1 MIIHL
6 FQINS
11 VGMGKLILVLLG
23 KVALEMYQIYEKLRR
38 KTMGILSGNPK
49 EEPLHYGEVF
59 GLWASALAGNAMIAG
74 YQTMMNHAGDD
85 DLKKL
90 LVEAIELGQE
100 QKKQIEEYLKEN
112 GLGLPPAAP
121 EPPEACLEDIPVG
134 ARIPDPA
141 IAATLAADIAAG
153 LVSCSAVIGKSI
165 REDVAMMYGQFHLQK
180 ATLGGKVLRLN
191 KEKGWLIPPPLHLNK
206 HGDC

>member
-1 MIIHL
+1 
-6 FQINS
+6 
-11 VGMGKLILVLLG
+11 
-23 KVALEMYQIYEKLRR
+23 
-38 KTMGILSGNPK
+38 MGILSGNPK

-59 GLWASALAGNAMIAG
+59 DLWASVLAGNSMIAG
-74 YQTMMNHAGDD
+74 YQTMINHAGDN

-90 LVEAIELGQE
+90 LVEAIEICQQE
-100 QKKQIEEYLKEN
+100 KKQVEEILKEN
-112 GLGLPPAAP
+112 GVGLPPASP

-141 IAATLAADIAAG
+141 ISATLSADIAAG
-153 LVSCSAVIGKSI
+153 LVAISQVIGKSI
-165 REDVAMMYGQFHLQK
+165 REDVAMMFGQFHVQK
-180 ATLGGKVLRLN
+180 AALGAKVLRLN